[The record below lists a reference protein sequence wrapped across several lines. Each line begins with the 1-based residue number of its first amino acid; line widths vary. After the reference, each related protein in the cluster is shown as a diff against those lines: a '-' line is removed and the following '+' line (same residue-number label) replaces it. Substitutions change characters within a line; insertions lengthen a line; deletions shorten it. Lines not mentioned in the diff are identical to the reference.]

1 MNLIESTPKS
11 LPIGVF
17 DSGVG
22 GLAVLKALRSR
33 LPDESFIYVADSGN
47 APYGDQSSD
56 FILARVQ
63 AVASFLVSQGVKAI
77 VVACNTASVVAIKK
91 LRAEHSI
98 PIVAMEPA
106 IKPATLLTQSKTV
119 LVLAT
124 SNTIASDSVA
134 ILCKEHGANVK
145 ILLQACPG
153 LAERVDQGAFHH
165 PETLHLLERYIK
177 PGIAA
182 GADTIVLGCSHY
194 EFLSNEIA
202 AIAGPGVV
210 LVDASAAVA
219 RELGRRVSQTVRP
232 WVGPSTVT
240 YYTSG
245 AVKDLSSFLESIGE
259 SGTAV
264 RSLPR

>member
-1 MNLIESTPKS
+1 MNLMESSPNFS
-11 LPIGVF
+11 PIGVF

-33 LPDESFIYVADSGN
+33 LPGESFIYVADNGN

-56 FILARVQ
+56 FILARVR

-77 VVACNTASVVAIKK
+77 VVACNTASVLAIKE

-106 IKPATLLTQSKTV
+106 IKPATLLTRSKTV

-124 SNTIASDSVA
+124 SNTIASNSVA

-153 LAERVDQGAFHH
+153 LAERVDQGAFKH

-182 GADTIVLGCSHY
+182 GADIIVLGCSHY
-194 EFLSNEIA
+194 QFLSNEIA
-202 AIAGPGVV
+202 AIAGPGVA
-210 LVDASAAVA
+210 LIDASDAVA
-219 RELGRRVSQTVRP
+219 RELDRRVNPV
-232 WVGPSTVT
+232 VGLAVVPSVIT

-245 AVKDLSSFLESIGE
+245 LVKDFSSFLELIGE
-259 SGTAV
+259 SGEV
-264 RSLPR
+264 VKLLPR